1 MPGDFDVDLRRRN
14 FREKVER
21 KFAFLCSE
29 LGYAGPDHSVDEQQ
43 NGSVIS
49 EKLTYT
55 NRSIDRQI
63 VFYNAYH
70 PVDYGFEL
78 QFFRPSIS
86 SEYSQR
92 ELIYYVL
99 KEQQDD
105 EQSYLEKVVGL
116 LNDDY
121 RSVITGKTWVTND

>member
-1 MPGDFDVDLRRRN
+1 MPDDYDVNARRRN
-14 FREKVER
+14 FIEKVNR

-29 LGYAGPDHSVDEQQ
+29 FGYVGPQHSVDEQQ

-55 NRSIDRQI
+55 NRSVDRQI

-78 QFFRPSIS
+78 QLFRPSVS

-105 EQSYLEKVVGL
+105 EQSYLEAVVGL

-121 RSVITGKTWVTND
+121 CSIITGKTWITDD